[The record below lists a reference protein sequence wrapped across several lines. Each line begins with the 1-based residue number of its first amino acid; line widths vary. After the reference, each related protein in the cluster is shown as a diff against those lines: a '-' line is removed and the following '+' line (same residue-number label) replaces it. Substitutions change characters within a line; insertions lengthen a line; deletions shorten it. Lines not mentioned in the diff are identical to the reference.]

1 MAQGPEG
8 EMTGF
13 DLDGHTALVTGG
25 GRGMGRAVALG
36 LSHAG
41 ARVVVADIDGAT
53 AQSVA
58 YEISAAGRHAR
69 AVAMDVSSMESI
81 ERGFALVDSLELTPD
96 IAVLAA
102 GVLRA
107 KPLLDHT
114 EEDWRFMS
122 EVNLKG
128 TFFTL
133 QAAARRMVARRS
145 GAILTFASTSAFV
158 ASRVPEIVYDITKG
172 GIRQMTVSASVELA
186 PYGIRV
192 NALAPGTI
200 VTDFNRATLDT
211 PEKVAAAESRL
222 PMGRL
227 GVPQDVVGAAVFLC
241 SPAASYITGHLLVVD
256 GGRLTRSG

>member
-1 MAQGPEG
+1 MME
-8 EMTGF
+8 F
-13 DLDGHTALVTGG
+13 DLTGKTALVTGG
-25 GRGMGRAVALG
+25 GRGIGRAIAIG
-36 LSHAG
+36 LARAG
-41 ARVVVADIDGAT
+41 ARVIVADIDAGNAAVVAGEIAAQGT
-53 AQSVA
+53 ASH
-58 YEISAAGRHAR
+58 GLP
-69 AVAMDVSSMESI
+69 MDVSRVDDI
-81 ERGFALVDSLELTPD
+81 DRGFAAIDDQGWPLD

-114 EEDWRFMS
+114 EDDWKFMS

-133 QAAARRMVARRS
+133 QAAARRMVKS
-145 GAILTFASTSAFV
+145 GQGAILTLSSTSAFV
-158 ASRVPEIVYDITKG
+158 ASRVPEILYDVTKG
-172 GIRQMTVSASVELA
+172 GIRQMTVSAAAELA
-186 PYGIRV
+186 PHGVRV

-211 PEKVAAAESRL
+211 PDKIASAESRL

-227 GVPQDVVGAAVFLC
+227 GGPDDVVGAAVFLC
-241 SPAASYITGHLLVVD
+241 SPAAGYVTGHLLAVD

>member
-1 MAQGPEG
+1 MVEPALSGR
-8 EMTGF
+8 
-13 DLDGHTALVTGG
+13 TALVTGG

-36 LSHAG
+36 LADVG
-41 ARVVVADIDGAT
+41 ARVVIADIDGSNA
-53 AQSVA
+53 AAVA
-58 YEISAAGRHAR
+58 REIVAAGGQAD
-69 AVAMDVSSMESI
+69 ALTLDVSRVDEI
-81 ERGFALVDSLELTPD
+81 ERAFRAFDALGKSLD

-114 EEDWRFMS
+114 EDDWRFMAD
-122 EVNLKG
+122 VNLKG

-133 QAAARRMVARRS
+133 QAAARRMVVQRS

-158 ASRVPEIVYDITKG
+158 ASRVPEVVYDITKG
-172 GIRQMTVSASVELA
+172 GIRQMTVSAAIELA
-186 PYGIRV
+186 PHGIRV

-211 PEKVAAAESRL
+211 PEKIRSAEERL

-227 GVPQDVVGAAVFLC
+227 GTPDDVVGAAVFLC
-241 SPAASYITGHLLVVD
+241 SPAASYVTGHLLVVD
-256 GGRLTRSG
+256 GGRLGRSG

>member
-1 MAQGPEG
+1 
-8 EMTGF
+8 MTGSE
-13 DLDGHTALVTGG
+13 LAGQTALVTGG

-36 LSHAG
+36 LSRACAH
-41 ARVVVADIDGAT
+41 VVVTDVVAGNAAAVANEIRAEGRTADAF
-53 AQSVA
+53 
-58 YEISAAGRHAR
+58 
-69 AVAMDVSSMESI
+69 AMDVSSVDDI
-81 ERGFALVDSLELTPD
+81 GRGFAAFDALGHTLD

-133 QAAARRMVARRS
+133 QAAARRMVARRQ
-145 GAILTFASTSAFV
+145 GVILTFSSTSAFV
-158 ASRVPEIVYDITKG
+158 ASRVPEIIYDVTKG
-172 GIRQMTVSASVELA
+172 GIRQMTISAAVELA
-186 PYGIRV
+186 PHGIRV
-192 NALAPGTI
+192 NALAPSTI

-211 PEKVAAAESRL
+211 PDKIEAAALHL

-227 GVPQDVVGAAVFLC
+227 GGPEDVVGAAVLLC
-241 SPAASYITGHLLVVD
+241 SPSASYITGHLLVID
-256 GGRLTRSG
+256 GGRLARSG

>member
-1 MAQGPEG
+1 
-8 EMTGF
+8 MTEPALSGR
-13 DLDGHTALVTGG
+13 TALVTGG
-25 GRGMGRAVALG
+25 GRGMGGAIALG
-36 LSHAG
+36 LAEAG
-41 ARVVVADIDGAT
+41 ARVVIGDIDSGNA
-53 AQSVA
+53 AAVA
-58 YEISAAGRHAR
+58 GEIVAAGGQAE
-69 AVAMDVSSMESI
+69 ALTLDVSRVDEI
-81 ERGFALVDSLELTPD
+81 ERAFAAFDALGDPLD

-114 EEDWRFMS
+114 EDDWRFMAD
-122 EVNLKG
+122 VNLKG

-133 QAAARRMVARRS
+133 QAAARRMVAQRS

-158 ASRVPEIVYDITKG
+158 ASRVPEIVYDVTKG
-172 GIRQMTVSASVELA
+172 GIRQMTVSAAVELA

-211 PEKVAAAESRL
+211 PEKIRSAEQHL

-227 GVPQDVVGAAVFLC
+227 GTPDDVVGAAVFLC

-256 GGRLTRSG
+256 GGRLGRAG